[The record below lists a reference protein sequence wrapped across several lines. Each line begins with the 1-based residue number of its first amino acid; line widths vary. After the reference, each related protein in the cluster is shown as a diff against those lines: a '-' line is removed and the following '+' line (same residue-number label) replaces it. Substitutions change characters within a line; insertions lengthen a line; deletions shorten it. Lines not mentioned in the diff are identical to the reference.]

1 MKYKKNQEEN
11 FIFECVREILF
22 LYQFTVRTL
31 YIVILN
37 QNPPLELIFSQHR
50 RRAAFATGSFG

>member
-22 LYQFTVRTL
+22 LCQITVRTL
-31 YIVILN
+31 YLRNYDVLLMI
-37 QNPPLELIFSQHR
+37 LIF
-50 RRAAFATGSFG
+50 T

>member
-31 YIVILN
+31 YI
-37 QNPPLELIFSQHR
+37 PAKTSFLEN
-50 RRAAFATGSFG
+50 G